1 MNSPDNPLL
10 DNRQLDGL
18 LLDTFLLDKVVSLCE
33 SAGRAILSIYAADF
47 DIEYKQDQSPVTAAD
62 RAAHDILVS
71 GLVAL
76 LPGIPVLSEEAE
88 APDYEIRRHWQRYW
102 LVDPLDGTRE
112 FVGRNGDFTVNVALI
127 DGGEPVLGVVHAPVS
142 NTTYTGVKGA
152 GAEKWQAGIREA
164 IQVRD
169 VSSRQDRGL
178 PLEVVISR
186 RHGLEATA
194 VLMERLKNSFASV
207 TTKSVGS
214 SLKLCLVAEGKADFY
229 PRLGPTSEWDTAAA
243 QAVVEAAGGA
253 VYTDRFLR
261 LSYNQKPTLLNPSF
275 YVVGDVNFTWA
286 EKISKK

>member
-1 MNSPDNPLL
+1 VNSADNF
-10 DNRQLDGL
+10 QLDRL
-18 LLDTFLLDKVVSLCE
+18 LLDTPLLDTVVSLCE

-71 GLVAL
+71 GLAAL
-76 LPGIPVLSEEAE
+76 LPDIPVLSEEAA

-112 FVGRNGDFTVNVALI
+112 FMERNGDFTVNVALI
-127 DGGEPVLGVVHAPVS
+127 DGGEPVLGVVHSPVS

-152 GAEKWQAGIREA
+152 GAGKRQAGVREA
-164 IQVRD
+164 IHVRGLA
-169 VSSRQDRGL
+169 SRQASNL

-194 VLMERLKNSFASV
+194 LLMERLKSSFASV

-214 SLKLCLVAEGKADFY
+214 SLKICLVAEGKADFY
-229 PRLGPTSEWDTAAA
+229 PRSGPTCEWDTAAA
-243 QAVVEAAGGA
+243 QAVVESAGGA
-253 VYTDRFLR
+253 IYTERFLR
-261 LSYNQKPTLLNPSF
+261 LRYNQKPTLLNPNF
-275 YVVGDVNFTWA
+275 YVIGDVNFTWPQIIS
-286 EKISKK
+286 EK